1 MFSCLII
8 GDQLERNSNI
18 FNTLGISALI
28 LTLSQPELLASIGFQ
43 LSYLAVIGI
52 LIIFPSL
59 YNLVNFKNKVSNYL
73 WGLVCV
79 SIAAQLAVLP
89 LSIFYFNQMPSYFLL
104 ANLFVIPMATIN
116 LTIGLLASLFYWSS
130 SLAYIFGWVLNYLL
144 LVQNFMVEFISNLPY
159 SFVSG
164 LIIGN
169 FEVIAFYCVLVGIV
183 FLLISGDKNWL
194 KLVFGGFLLFVFFNN
209 YQIWQKVNTNQV
221 TVFNHPKSVYV
232 DFNLAGNHTTFCFG
246 PRDEY
251 FEKFELVAF
260 TQNSAEFLQ
269 PIITQDSIC
278 AKFIKSNNSIVFP
291 NFKIGVGDTT
301 EKKEYDFLIIKPS
314 NINSSLALGNYVANN
329 QNVESPPQ
337 ILNTQNGGPYFI
349 SFD

>member
-1 MFSCLII
+1 
-8 GDQLERNSNI
+8 
-18 FNTLGISALI
+18 
-28 LTLSQPELLASIGFQ
+28 
-43 LSYLAVIGI
+43 
-52 LIIFPSL
+52 
-59 YNLVNFKNKVSNYL
+59 
-73 WGLVCV
+73 
-79 SIAAQLAVLP
+79 
-89 LSIFYFNQMPSYFLL
+89 
-104 ANLFVIPMATIN
+104 
-116 LTIGLLASLFYWSS
+116 
-130 SLAYIFGWVLNYLL
+130 
-144 LVQNFMVEFISNLPY
+144 MVEFISNLPY